1 MISKYLWHSFADSR
15 RPSPIDQR
23 LERQAQQLGVTGQS
37 SPLPQNAKVVPTA
50 REVEKAREKASGGK
64 KDRCNKGTSC
74 GAACIHANDRCLQEF
89 PAPMSEGVRSLSKV
103 LSDRLDRG
111 EISGEEAEQ
120 VISELKGLSKSQLE
134 AYAKFKSLVES
145 GKVSEAEKEQVA
157 NLILSTIMVTGQDKK
172 AVRLMS
178 FDDVEAVLKP
188 GKLESLQKAYD
199 NSFSPD
205 GKFDPSRPGA
215 MGDYIQKSLIYS
227 ISDEVAG
234 VAYRMLSSEAR
245 RKLDGMGSP
254 PEGRTYGGDD
264 ENGNPIFVKGPNSTR
279 GVFMAKRFM
288 EQGGIDPYTGKRINI
303 LSSEAEHMV
312 ASSHV
317 SSKSG
322 SADQPRNLLWA
333 DPTGNN
339 SKAGAGDDF
348 TSWGEALRKIQRG
361 GREKYLQGEY
371 GKALARSEKSKGAK
385 AAAPTELAKA
395 LSLQSPRERVEALR
409 QLIKIYKGDEVRYLL
424 RAVGMQSGQWESRRP
439 HTGRPNRV
447 ILDNN
452 ASLSIKGK
460 TVKPSE
466 AILIAASTLDPT
478 QRAIFLN
485 KVDALRMA
493 RQMGKQEVD
502 TFESTS
508 DPRYIRRKK
517 ELDEQFESNLTSLL
531 QSVLPD
537 LSIF

>member
-1 MISKYLWHSFADSR
+1 MYSKFLWHNFRDSR
-15 RPSPIDQR
+15 NPTPVDTR
-23 LERQAQQLGVTGQS
+23 LERQAQGMGITGAS
-37 SPLPQNAKVVPTA
+37 SPLPSASAVRRS
-50 REVEKAREKASGGK
+50 REEASGGK
-64 KDRCNKGTSC
+64 KDRCQKGTSC

-89 PAPMSEGVRSLSKV
+89 PVPVSEAVRSVSKV
-103 LSDRLDRG
+103 LSSRLEEG
-111 EISGEEAEQ
+111 SITEGEAEQ
-120 VISELKGLSKSQLE
+120 VISELKGLSKAQLK
-134 AYAKFKSLVES
+134 AYSEFKSLMES
-145 GKVSEAEKEQVA
+145 GKVSESEKEQVA
-157 NLILSTIMVTGQDKK
+157 NLIISTIQVTGQDKK
-172 AVRLMS
+172 AVRLLS
-178 FDDVEAVLKP
+178 FEEIEAVLKP

-205 GKFDPSRPGA
+205 GKFDPSRPNA
-215 MGDYIQKSLIYS
+215 MGDFIQKSLTNS
-227 ISDEVAG
+227 ISDEVASI
-234 VAYRMLSSEAR
+234 AYRMLSSEAR

-279 GVFMAKRFM
+279 GIFMAKRFM

-317 SSKSG
+317 KAKAG

-333 DPTGNN
+333 APTGNN

-348 TSWGEALRKIQRG
+348 SAWGEVLRDIQKG
-361 GREKYLQGEY
+361 GRDKYMQGEY

-385 AAAPTELAKA
+385 AAAPTELGRA
-395 LSLQSPRERVEALR
+395 LSLQSPQERIEALR
-409 QLIKIYKGDEVRYLL
+409 ELIKAYKGDEVRYLL

-452 ASLSIKGK
+452 ASLKLGGK

-466 AILIAASTLDPT
+466 AVLIAASTLGPD
-478 QRAIFLN
+478 RRRDFLS

-502 TFESTS
+502 TFDSTS
-508 DPRYIRRKK
+508 DPRYIKRKK
-517 ELDEQFESNLTSLL
+517 ELDEQFESSLASL
-531 QSVLPD
+531 VQSFVPD